1 MVYSN
6 ITKTESDKHGKSHSQ
21 AFPSL
26 ILFCFFFF
34 SRWFI
39 RTSPKPNLTSTETVT
54 HKPSLRTS
62 RNNTRLPRCHDRC
75 SRRTFLSRER
85 RHVRAAVL
93 VPIQQST
100 RNTRPAHVLAEPGTY
115 PCQDTSSHCLRNI
128 LTPGVAHSCRRF
140 ALTRGVTCSCRHFAL
155 NIYMLNPSYGIPWLT
170 GRAFSTGTK
179 PLIYFLFT
187 FLNPRCQVFSGC
199 FGPQPCLL
207 LIGVHSPLSMIPIM
221 FPVASFEDAQK
232 ASYVSIVTYLSKVP
246 FLFPFMDHHCGRSVR
261 AWLING
267 GR

>member
-1 MVYSN
+1 MVCSN
-6 ITKTESDKHGKSHSQ
+6 ITNIESDKHGKHLPYMNCGSAVRDRPHLQ
-21 AFPSL
+21 
-26 ILFCFFFF
+26 
-34 SRWFI
+34 
-39 RTSPKPNLTSTETVT
+39 VT
-54 HKPSLRTS
+54 HSLTAPSLRTS
-62 RNNTRLPRCHDRC
+62 RNNTRLLRCHDRC

-155 NIYMLNPSYGIPWLT
+155 NIYMLNPSYGISWLA

-207 LIGVHSPLSMIPIM
+207 LIAVHSPLSMIPIM

-246 FLFPFMDHHCGRSVR
+246 FLFPCMDHHCGRSVR